1 MDKKEP
7 NPKPKTLNPT
17 QRRDGYQM
25 DKKELLNMY
34 DRLVFA
40 SMFESFLATE

>member
-1 MDKKEP
+1 
-7 NPKPKTLNPT
+7 
-17 QRRDGYQM
+17 M

-40 SMFESFLATE
+40 SMFESFLATK